1 MATTAPH
8 SQEGLRFYDLS
19 HPWGK
24 NTTVWP
30 GFPDVRFIRRS
41 FHAQHGTQTEG
52 FSTVMHAS
60 THINAPLHLDACGQG
75 VGDIPL
81 ETFFG
86 RAVIV
91 SIPKGKWELIEI
103 EDLEAAQPQIE
114 AGQIVLINTGWHHK
128 YGNSQEYFGE
138 APGMSKAAA
147 QWLVSKKVKLVGMD
161 TAAIDHPMA
170 TSLVHKRNGPIIKRL
185 AARYQEEIGVDP
197 LEQFP
202 DLQPAHTVLLEAG
215 IPTIEELGGQLDEAC
230 GQSMTVAALPWK
242 WKRGDASL
250 VRVVAIADETGDF
263 RFGGETD
270 GDSDEL
276 IIHDLSHEWGHDMP
290 FWPAGLH
297 SAFPPHEFH
306 RVQFHARNGALVQYF
321 NGVMHRGTHMDCPLH
336 VQENTHDITGFP
348 LSSLFG
354 TGMVVSIPKGKW
366 EVITPQD
373 LENVEPPIQRGDIV
387 IINTG
392 YHKKYSDS
400 AEYFHYGPGLYLEAA
415 QWLVERGVKMVAID
429 VQALDH
435 PLGTYIADHGPGP
448 MAPHLNDEYKAETGR
463 DILQDFPLWE
473 PAHKTLLC
481 NGIPGVENAGGD
493 LDALTGKRMTFM
505 AFPLRWEDGD
515 GSVVRLIGIEDPSG
529 SARL

>member
-1 MATTAPH
+1 
-8 SQEGLRFYDLS
+8 
-19 HPWGK
+19 
-24 NTTVWP
+24 
-30 GFPDVRFIRRS
+30 
-41 FHAQHGTQTEG
+41 
-52 FSTVMHAS
+52 
-60 THINAPLHLDACGQG
+60 
-75 VGDIPL
+75 
-81 ETFFG
+81 
-86 RAVIV
+86 
-91 SIPKGKWELIEI
+91 
-103 EDLEAAQPQIE
+103 
-114 AGQIVLINTGWHHK
+114 
-128 YGNSQEYFGE
+128 
-138 APGMSKAAA
+138 
-147 QWLVSKKVKLVGMD
+147 
-161 TAAIDHPMA
+161 
-170 TSLVHKRNGPIIKRL
+170 
-185 AARYQEEIGVDP
+185 
-197 LEQFP
+197 
-202 DLQPAHTVLLEAG
+202 
-215 IPTIEELGGQLDEAC
+215 
-230 GQSMTVAALPWK
+230 
-242 WKRGDASL
+242 
-250 VRVVAIADETGDF
+250 
-263 RFGGETD
+263 
-270 GDSDEL
+270 
-276 IIHDLSHEWGHDMP
+276 
-290 FWPAGLH
+290 
-297 SAFPPHEFH
+297 
-306 RVQFHARNGALVQYF
+306 
-321 NGVMHRGTHMDCPLH
+321 MDCPLH